1 MEQPALRGRRG
12 PSRRWTFPLLAGLA
26 GGLAFALLVPA
37 APITVDRC
45 CYDLDG
51 GGSADD
57 GALVV
62 GERDGRVFRLR
73 LYEDRDGSGGFTSGD
88 IMRYDRRGR
97 VREQRVTP
105 GATTIQHCC
114 QDLDGGGPADDG
126 IFVLATPPDR
136 IHTAAIYQ
144 LR

>member
-1 MEQPALRGRRG
+1 M
-12 PSRRWTFPLLAGLA
+12 
-26 GGLAFALLVPA
+26 VI
-37 APITVDRC
+37 APEPPISVDRC

-51 GGSADD
+51 GGLPDD

-62 GERDGRVFRLR
+62 GERDGRVFQLQ
-73 LYEDRDGSGGFTSGD
+73 LYEDRDGSGSFTPGD
-88 IMRYDRRGR
+88 VMRYDRRGA
-97 VREQRVTP
+97 VTDQRVTP

-114 QDLDGGGPADDG
+114 QDLDGGGPPDDG